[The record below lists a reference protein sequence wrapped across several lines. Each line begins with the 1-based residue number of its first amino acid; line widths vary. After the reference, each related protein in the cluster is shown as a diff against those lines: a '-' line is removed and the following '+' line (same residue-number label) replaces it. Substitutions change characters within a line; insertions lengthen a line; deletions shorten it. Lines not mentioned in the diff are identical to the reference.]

1 MRELEKYEG
10 KRVILMACSKCNVA
24 CTHCY
29 IGYKGNRDPEDLAKL
44 TQKFVDEGKH
54 VRIDGAEVLTDLGY
68 LKSYKIANQYWIM
81 SNGLRIFQ
89 EPEVID
95 MMKDNGIDTVYM
107 SYHFG
112 IQNDFNKI
120 TPEMLNEVINMLRK
134 NNMKTVLMTTITN
147 KNVGGISKM
156 CDSAYSLGATGIEF
170 NKIFNQGRAKNLIN
184 LDLSPADYD
193 SFFTQIH
200 EARSKYDISDLEV
213 ARSGT
218 FGADTV
224 SSENKF
230 KCSAGVQ
237 KVVIAPDNS
246 VYGCTC
252 ISKPGYEIGEYV
264 DGQIY
269 LYKDFY
275 NDRTWCLGD
284 KLGALNIDDIRE
296 LSTDKV
302 KKLTRK

>member
-1 MRELEKYEG
+1 MRELEEYKG
-10 KRVILMACSKCNVA
+10 SRVILMACSKCNVA

-29 IGYKGNRDPEDLAKL
+29 IGYKGNRDPHDLEEL

-81 SNGLRIFQ
+81 SNGLRIFK

-95 MMKDNGIDTVYM
+95 IMKEYGIDTVYM

-112 IQNDFNKI
+112 IQTTFNQI
-120 TPEMLNEVINMLRK
+120 TPSMLNEVIKMLREK
-134 NNMKTVLMTTITN
+134 DMKVVLMTTITN
-147 KNVGGISKM
+147 QNVNDISKM
-156 CDSAYSLGATGIEF
+156 CDMAKALGATGIEF
-170 NKIFNQGRAKNLIN
+170 NKLFSQGRAKNLIN
-184 LDLSPADYD
+184 LDLSSSDYD
-193 SFFTQIH
+193 TFFTQLH
-200 EARSKYDISDLEV
+200 EARNRFDITELEV

-218 FGADTV
+218 FGADTK
-224 SSENKF
+224 SNINKF

-237 KVVIAPDNS
+237 KVVITPDNN

-252 ISKPGYEIGEYV
+252 ICKPGYEIGEYKG
-264 DGQIY
+264 GQIY
-269 LYKDFY
+269 LYKDFF

-284 KLGALNIDDIRE
+284 KLGALNIDDITE
-296 LSTDKV
+296 LSTERV
-302 KKLTRK
+302 KKLTRQ